1 LSKSGA
7 LTASEAKRAELSL
20 VLEFGQ
26 AVAEGSVR
34 YLSAEGRV
42 HYLYAKGRVRY
53 LFAEGGDATR
63 PRPLILKL
71 FLKATKTHK
80 CTVHVT

>member
-1 LSKSGA
+1 VSQNGA
-7 LTASEAKRAELSL
+7 LTASKAKRAELSL

-26 AVAEGSVR
+26 AVAEGRVR

-42 HYLYAKGRVRY
+42 CYLFAEGRVRY
-53 LFAEGGDATR
+53 LFAKGGDATR

-71 FLKATKTHK
+71 F
-80 CTVHVT
+80 

>member
-1 LSKSGA
+1 VSQSGA

-26 AVAEGSVR
+26 AVAEGRVR
-34 YLSAEGRV
+34 YLSAE
-42 HYLYAKGRVRY
+42 GRVRY

-71 FLKATKTHK
+71 F
-80 CTVHVT
+80 